1 MSASQSR
8 GETFETLSLGVL
20 PKSAI
25 AIQSLS
31 RHSLVRTHY
40 SRNHTKCWGYS
51 HVRQG
56 ACKAPT
62 LAERESE
69 VAQSCPTLC
78 DPMDCSLSGS
88 SVHGIFQARV
98 LEWIAISFSRGS
110 SQPRSR
116 TQVSCI
122 AGRHFTVW
130 AKSIDVIKMKEERE
144 VEREVYHNRA
154 FREAQRDPRRAQIFL
169 TWENPSQDKKK
180 DNFEWL

>member
-25 AIQSLS
+25 AIQLLS
-31 RHSLVRTHY
+31 RHTLVRTHY

-51 HVRQG
+51 HVRHG
-56 ACKAPT
+56 ACEAPT
-62 LAERESE
+62 LEERESE

-110 SQPRSR
+110 SRPRSR
-116 TQVSCI
+116 TQVSLI
-122 AGRHFTVW
+122 AGRRFTIW
-130 AKSIDVIKMKEERE
+130 AKSIDVIKWMKKE
-144 VEREVYHNRA
+144 
-154 FREAQRDPRRAQIFL
+154 
-169 TWENPSQDKKK
+169 KKK
-180 DNFEWL
+180 EKSTITGHLERHRGIRKSTDFFNLGKP